1 MPIYGLSKKSDM
13 KKKPSKYILFDE
25 TSADNFMGGM
35 NYRERPLHNF
45 TFFIAFII
53 FVGLSAIVIARVFQI
68 GILQG
73 DFHKARADSNVN
85 KTTIVAADRGFILD
99 RYGEKIVHNMPSLSL
114 RLRPSELIKYDER
127 EAVESLLAKIGITTD
142 ALQEAL
148 IQARPAQ
155 GGEVVIKK
163 EISSENAILVK
174 SAGLKSL
181 YVAED
186 TKRDFSEAF
195 SHVVGYVGFP
205 TRSQIR
211 EYNLSSVDVIG
222 KTNLEALYD
231 DVLRG
236 ENGRMVEHRNVKGEL
251 LGTHTWSAPIAGDN
265 LKTTIDAGLQQFFYE
280 RLQRALPGDN
290 FGGVGIVMNPLNG
303 EILSIIS
310 APGFSSENIAAS
322 LRHPARPLFN
332 RAVMGLY
339 SPGSVI
345 KLIVAAA
352 ALRERVIGPRDIV
365 LSTGYIEIPNRY
377 DPDNPARFVDWKEHG
392 WVDVYSAIARS
403 SNIFFYA
410 IGGGLPHNTHLFQ
423 GRAALSSGLGATRM
437 GEYYSLFG
445 LDRPTGINLTAE
457 STGRIPTPEGKQ
469 ERAGR
474 RWTIG
479 DTYNLSIGQGDLLLT
494 PIALLNSVAAVV
506 NGGILYRPRL
516 TLESNIEKIS
526 DLTHL
531 SNELKLVTEGM
542 KDAVRKP
549 YGTARMLN
557 ALPFETAGKT
567 GTAQVTRTQN
577 NAFFAGCGP
586 LPLESEEHDPICI
599 LVLIENARG
608 GALNAVPVAYDV
620 FRWYYE
626 NRIQNVD

>member
-1 MPIYGLSKKSDM
+1 MNKKRSKN
-13 KKKPSKYILFDE
+13 ILFDE
-25 TSADNFMGGM
+25 TSADNLISGM

-45 TFFIAFII
+45 VFLIAFIV
-53 FVGLSAIVIARVFQI
+53 FTGLSAIVIARVFQI
-68 GILQG
+68 GVLQG
-73 DFHKARADSNVN
+73 EFHKARADSNVN
-85 KTTIVAADRGFILD
+85 KTTIVAANRGFILD
-99 RYGEKIVHNMPSLSL
+99 RYGEEMVYNMPNLSL
-114 RLRPSELIKYDER
+114 RLRPSELIKYDEK
-127 EAVESLLAKIGITTD
+127 EAVQSLLAEFGITVEE
-142 ALQEAL
+142 LQKIITEMNIARSDEA
-148 IQARPAQ
+148 
-155 GGEVVIKK
+155 VIKK
-163 EISSENAILVK
+163 EISSENAIVVK

-186 TKRDFSEAF
+186 TKRVFSEAF

-205 TRSQIR
+205 TRNQIR
-211 EYNLSSVDVIG
+211 EHNLSSVDVIG

-231 DVLRG
+231 DILRG
-236 ENGRMVEHRNVKGEL
+236 ENGRIVEHRNVKGEL
-251 LGTHTWSAPIAGDN
+251 LGTHTWIAPVSGNN

-280 RLQRALPGDN
+280 RLQKALPGDN

-303 EILSIIS
+303 EVLSIIS
-310 APGFSSENIAAS
+310 APGFSSENIAES
-322 LRHPARPLFN
+322 IRHPARPLFN

-345 KLIVAAA
+345 KLIMAAA
-352 ALRERVIGPRDIV
+352 ALREGIISSRDIV

-410 IGGGLPHNTHLFQ
+410 IGGGLPHNTHLFR
-423 GRAALSSGLGATRM
+423 GRKPLSSGLGATRI

-506 NGGILYRPRL
+506 NGGVLYKPRL
-516 TLESNIEKIS
+516 TLESNVEKIS

-542 KDAVRKP
+542 KDAVRES
-549 YGTARMLN
+549 YGTASMLN

-586 LPLESEEHDPICI
+586 LPLESEDHDPICI

-626 NRIQNVD
+626 NRIKNAD